1 MKVSRG
7 RRLTHRKGSIVDL
20 EYQSQGCPAS
30 GRKSRPASKNS
41 LGMSEVGLR
50 QPRGIPRREASSHWT
65 LSNETS
71 IPDHV
76 DPAL

>member
-1 MKVSRG
+1 MPSEWSKIEA
-7 RRLTHRKGSIVDL
+7 RL
-20 EYQSQGCPAS
+20 E
-30 GRKSRPASKNS
+30 NS
-41 LGMSEVGLR
+41 VGMSEVGSR
-50 QPRGIPRREASSHWT
+50 QSRGILLTEASSHWT

>member
-1 MKVSRG
+1 MPGERSKIEA
-7 RRLTHRKGSIVDL
+7 RL
-20 EYQSQGCPAS
+20 E
-30 GRKSRPASKNS
+30 NS
-41 LGMSEVGLR
+41 LGMSKAGLR
-50 QPRGIPRREASSHWT
+50 RSRGIPRREASSHWT